1 MLKKGLTRL
10 MTSLRCLNQHL
21 NKMEVKM
28 EDKKIEDRLDELK
41 ESLVNHEMKLQ
52 SAANIVEQEKQ
63 QLIAK
68 QGAIAVLQDL
78 LKVGTTPIEVESK
91 EEAKNK

>member
-1 MLKKGLTRL
+1 

-28 EDKKIEDRLDELK
+28 EDKKIAKRLDELK

>member
-1 MLKKGLTRL
+1 
-10 MTSLRCLNQHL
+10 
-21 NKMEVKM
+21 M
-28 EDKKIEDRLDELK
+28 EDKKIAKRLDELK

>member
-1 MLKKGLTRL
+1 
-10 MTSLRCLNQHL
+10 
-21 NKMEVKM
+21 ME
-28 EDKKIEDRLDELK
+28 KKIEDRLKELQ

-52 SAANIVEQEKQ
+52 SAMNIVEQQKQ

-78 LKVGTTPIEVESK
+78 LKPVEEKPK
-91 EEAKNK
+91 E